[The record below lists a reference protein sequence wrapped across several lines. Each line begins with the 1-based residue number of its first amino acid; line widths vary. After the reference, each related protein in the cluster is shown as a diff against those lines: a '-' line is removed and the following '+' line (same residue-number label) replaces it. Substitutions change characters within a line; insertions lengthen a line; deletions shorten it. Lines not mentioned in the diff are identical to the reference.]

1 MPTLPPKI
9 SKVIRILA
17 GTGVSAGVIWLF
29 LKDVQ
34 LGEVANSLKMAD
46 PIFVIPMIGIF
57 FLRYW
62 LRALRW
68 SVLVQHLR
76 KISPRLALPRVIF
89 AQASNVVLPFQLGY
103 VVMVQISSRKFQLGR
118 RELFGAEIIERIMD
132 GFIFSLMLTLALA
145 TLAIGAGFTGLTIF
159 MLFGT
164 STGLFLTWFFTRS
177 QILGKP
183 PGVGIS
189 RHLFKFLQS
198 DTITPL
204 MRGLKAAQHK
214 KQMFKIF
221 LLTGLAW
228 MAEAGLYWL
237 VAESL
242 GIDVSPLVHIFV
254 VAAANIG
261 AGIPLAQSGVGL
273 LLLANLSLR
282 GVGETAENA
291 VAYAIGVE
299 AIVVLPLL
307 FLAPFAAWDM
317 RLSWKDLDFRNRQ
330 ISEKKV

>member
-1 MPTLPPKI
+1 MPKLPSNITKPLR
-9 SKVIRILA
+9 VLA
-17 GTGVSAGVIWLF
+17 GAAISAGLIWVF

-76 KISPRLALPRVIF
+76 KIRPRLALPRVIF
-89 AQASNVVLPFQLGY
+89 AQASNIMLPFQLGY

-132 GFIFSLMLTLALA
+132 GFVFSLMLALALA
-145 TLAIGAGFTGLTIF
+145 TLAIGNGFTGLTIF

-164 STGLFLTWFFTRS
+164 TTGLCLVWFFTRP
-177 QILGKP
+177 QILKKKP
-183 PGVGIS
+183 GTGLS
-189 RHLFKFLQS
+189 KHLFRFLQS
-198 DTITPL
+198 DTVTPL
-204 MRGLKAAQHK
+204 IHGLKAAQQK

-221 LLTGLAW
+221 LLTSFAW
-228 MAEAGLYWL
+228 MAEALLYWL

-242 GIDVSPLVHIFV
+242 GIDASPLVHIFV

-261 AGIPLAQSGVGL
+261 AGIPLAQSGIGL
-273 LLLANLSLR
+273 ILLANLSLR
-282 GVGETAENA
+282 GIGETAETA

-317 RLSWKDLDFRNRQ
+317 RLSWKDFDFRNTRV
-330 ISEKKV
+330 SKEKT

>member
-1 MPTLPPKI
+1 MPKLPSNITKPLR
-9 SKVIRILA
+9 VLA
-17 GTGVSAGVIWLF
+17 GAAISAGLIWVF

-76 KISPRLALPRVIF
+76 KIRPRLALPRVIF
-89 AQASNVVLPFQLGY
+89 AQASNIMLPFQLGY

-132 GFIFSLMLTLALA
+132 GFVFSLMLALALA
-145 TLAIGAGFTGLTIF
+145 TLAIGNGFTGLTIF

-164 STGLFLTWFFTRS
+164 TTGLCLVWFFTRP
-177 QILGKP
+177 QILKKKP
-183 PGVGIS
+183 GTGLS
-189 RHLFKFLQS
+189 KHLFRFLQS

-204 MRGLKAAQHK
+204 IHGLKAAQQK

-221 LLTGLAW
+221 LLTSFAW
-228 MAEAGLYWL
+228 MAEALLYWL

-242 GIDVSPLVHIFV
+242 GIDASPLVHIFV

-273 LLLANLSLR
+273 ILLANLSLR
-282 GVGETAENA
+282 GIGETAETA

-317 RLSWKDLDFRNRQ
+317 RLSWKDFDFRNARV
-330 ISEKKV
+330 SKEKT

>member
-1 MPTLPPKI
+1 MPKLPSNITKPLR
-9 SKVIRILA
+9 VLA
-17 GTGVSAGVIWLF
+17 GAAISAGLIWVF

-76 KISPRLALPRVIF
+76 KIRPRLALPRVIF
-89 AQASNVVLPFQLGY
+89 AQASNIMLPFQLGY

-132 GFIFSLMLTLALA
+132 GFVFSLMLALALA
-145 TLAIGAGFTGLTIF
+145 TLAIGNGFTGLTIF

-164 STGLFLTWFFTRS
+164 TTGLCLVWFFTRP
-177 QILGKP
+177 QILKKKP
-183 PGVGIS
+183 GTGLS
-189 RHLFKFLQS
+189 KHLFRFLQS

-204 MRGLKAAQHK
+204 IHGLKAAQQK

-221 LLTGLAW
+221 LLTSFAW
-228 MAEAGLYWL
+228 MAEALLYWL

-242 GIDVSPLVHIFV
+242 GIDASPLVHIFV

-261 AGIPLAQSGVGL
+261 AGIPLAQSGIGL
-273 LLLANLSLR
+273 ILLANLSLR
-282 GVGETAENA
+282 GIGETAETA

-317 RLSWKDLDFRNRQ
+317 RLSWKDFDFRNTRV
-330 ISEKKV
+330 SKEKA

>member
-1 MPTLPPKI
+1 MPKLPSNITKPLR
-9 SKVIRILA
+9 VLA
-17 GTGVSAGVIWLF
+17 GAAISAGLIWVF

-46 PIFVIPMIGIF
+46 PIFIIPMIGIF

-76 KISPRLALPRVIF
+76 KIRPRLALPRVIF
-89 AQASNVVLPFQLGY
+89 AQASNIVLPFQLGY

-132 GFIFSLMLTLALA
+132 GFVFSLMLALALA
-145 TLAIGAGFTGLTIF
+145 TLAIGNGFTGLTIF

-164 STGLFLTWFFTRS
+164 TTGLCLAWFFTRP
-177 QILGKP
+177 QILKKKP
-183 PGVGIS
+183 GAGLS
-189 RHLFKFLQS
+189 KHLFRLLQS
-198 DTITPL
+198 DTVTPL
-204 MRGLKAAQHK
+204 IHGLKAAQQK

-221 LLTGLAW
+221 LLTSFAW
-228 MAEAGLYWL
+228 MAEALLYWL

-242 GIDVSPLVHIFV
+242 GIDASPLVHIFV

-273 LLLANLSLR
+273 ILLANLSLR
-282 GVGETAENA
+282 GIGETPETA

-317 RLSWKDLDFRNRQ
+317 RLSWKDFDFRNARV
-330 ISEKKV
+330 SKEKT

>member
-1 MPTLPPKI
+1 MPKLSPSITKAL
-9 SKVIRILA
+9 RALA
-17 GTGVSAGVIWLF
+17 GAAISIGLLWLF

-34 LGEVANSLKMAD
+34 LGEVANSLKMAN

-62 LRALRW
+62 LRAVRW

-103 VVMVQISSRKFQLGR
+103 LIMVQISSRKFQLGR

-145 TLAIGAGFTGLTIF
+145 TLAIGIGFTGLTIF

-164 STGLFLTWFFTRS
+164 STGLFLVWFFTRP
-177 QILGKP
+177 QILGQK
-183 PGVGIS
+183 PGVGLS
-189 RHLFKFLQS
+189 KHLFRLLQS
-198 DTITPL
+198 DTVTPL
-204 MRGLKAAQHK
+204 MRGLKAAQQK

-221 LLTGLAW
+221 LLTSLAW
-228 MAEAGLYWL
+228 MAEALLYWL

-242 GIDVSPLVHIFV
+242 GVDVTPLVHIFV

-273 LLLANLSLR
+273 ILLANLSLR
-282 GVGETAENA
+282 GIGETAENA
-291 VAYAIGVE
+291 VAYAIGIE
-299 AIVVLPLL
+299 TIVVLPLL

-330 ISEKKV
+330 ASEEKH